1 MFIYAVTNWHVA
13 VRDGASIIRVNK
25 KGGGIDVFEFDPSEW
40 SFIPNGPDIAV
51 LLPSSLGGL
60 NQAIHNFV
68 PINVNMLLTESD
80 VTIMGINSGDD
91 IFMLGRFVD
100 HDGAA
105 SNVPAARFG
114 NISVMPQVIK
124 QPTGARSIPSF
135 ILDVHSRTGY
145 SGSPVFVYRT
155 HGSDLT
161 TVSLNLGAPGGHF
174 VKLLGVHWG
183 QFPEQWEI
191 ETGKAVAPEGATLAA
206 DARYIRGLSGM
217 TLAIP
222 AWTLMEFL
230 DMPKL
235 KQQREQVA
243 ENLKQARG
251 RGPIGEAAARPTN
264 EANPK
269 DREDFNSLLRAAAQK
284 REPED

>member
-1 MFIYAVTNWHVA
+1 
-13 VRDGASIIRVNK
+13 
-25 KGGGIDVFEFDPSEW
+25 
-40 SFIPNGPDIAV
+40 
-51 LLPSSLGGL
+51 
-60 NQAIHNFV
+60 
-68 PINVNMLLTESD
+68 
-80 VTIMGINSGDD
+80 
-91 IFMLGRFVD
+91 
-100 HDGAA
+100 
-105 SNVPAARFG
+105 
-114 NISVMPQVIK
+114 
-124 QPTGARSIPSF
+124 
-135 ILDVHSRTGY
+135 
-145 SGSPVFVYRT
+145 
-155 HGSDLT
+155 
-161 TVSLNLGAPGGHF
+161 
-174 VKLLGVHWG
+174 
-183 QFPEQWEI
+183 
-191 ETGKAVAPEGATLAA
+191 
-206 DARYIRGLSGM
+206 M